1 MTPRRKALFAA
12 VLTLLAAWGLAFGG
26 RAISRALRVTP
37 DTVLAFLREQ
47 DLSHLSGE
55 ARARALRKLASL
67 WNALTLEERRTARD
81 QPLWRR
87 WFAAMTD
94 DEKAAFLEATLP
106 SGFNQ
111 MMNAFEQMPPER
123 RRKAIEETAKRI
135 REARETAK
143 ADGDAGANGDAQ
155 PDPGPQIPR
164 EVQERVV
171 QSGLKAFYDSGS
183 TQLKSEMAPLL
194 EELQRS
200 MESGRL
206 FRENRRPRPGS

>member
-12 VLTLLAAWGLAFGG
+12 VLTLLITWGLAFGG

-47 DLSHLSGE
+47 DLSHLSGD

-67 WNALTLEERRTARD
+67 WNALTLEERRTARGN
-81 QPLWRR
+81 PLWRR
-87 WFAAMTD
+87 WFSAMTD
-94 DEKAAFLEATLP
+94 EEKATFLEATLP

-143 ADGDAGANGDAQ
+143 ADAGGNDDGA

-200 MESGRL
+200 MEGGRL
-206 FRENRRPRPGS
+206 FRENRRPRPGP